1 MFLSIARHQHWCPAP
16 TTPLA
21 PGAELTVITARQ
33 GLAQAIAW
41 VEADLPPDRQADP
54 LQQP

>member
-1 MFLSIARHQHWCPAP
+1 MLLSIARHQHWCPAP